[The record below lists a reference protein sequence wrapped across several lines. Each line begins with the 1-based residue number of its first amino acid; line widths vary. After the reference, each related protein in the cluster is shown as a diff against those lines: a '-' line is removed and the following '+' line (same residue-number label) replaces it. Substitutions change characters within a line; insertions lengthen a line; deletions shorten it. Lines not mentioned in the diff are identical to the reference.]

1 MKDLLLGLL
10 IGAIIGGWF
19 GVNLGKDQPLL
30 TNPFSET
37 SDMKEISKK
46 FKQLQ
51 TDVSQKSK
59 ELYKEAKD
67 AVQSVDYDLSDGE
80 PESDDKPK

>member
-1 MKDLLLGLL
+1 MKDLILGLL

-30 TNPFSET
+30 SNPFAEGN
-37 SDMKEISKK
+37 DMKELSKK
-46 FKQLQ
+46 FEQLQ
-51 TDVSQKSK
+51 KDVSQKSK

-67 AVQSVDYDLSDGE
+67 AVKSVDYDLSD
-80 PESDDKPK
+80 DKPK